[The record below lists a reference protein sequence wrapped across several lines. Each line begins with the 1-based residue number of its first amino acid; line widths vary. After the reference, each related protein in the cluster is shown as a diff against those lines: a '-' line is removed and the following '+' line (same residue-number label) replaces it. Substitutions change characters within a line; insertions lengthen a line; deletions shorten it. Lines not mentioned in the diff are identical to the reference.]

1 MSWNPDALEQAVDTK
16 MDATQNP
23 PAPVQDP
30 PAADP
35 APVVV
40 APVAPVAPVVAA
52 PVADAPV
59 VVTPEVPIP
68 PAAEAA
74 SETQPPAEVAA
85 SEDLVPFKTAV
96 EKLGGIEELEVV
108 ERIASPFL
116 APELNV
122 EAVVDM
128 LERDRG
134 DVVAQQ
140 FAEGMLNIYA
150 ASYTALILENPDR
163 IVTDPP
169 YTPEGQQ
176 QMAIRNEILAFRD
189 FRASGGSRST
199 APPAPPVAT
208 SAAPAG
214 APAPTG
220 VVDPNAYKPI
230 NFDDYNLPPELE
242 ARIRAND
249 AVAQTA
255 ITAATALD
263 DRVKKLEGFQETDT
277 QRRDRETKDAQNKIA
292 NERWDG
298 FITTVTGPAE
308 RFIEQ
313 VKFSTNPDQALAEKE
328 NQEFRRQIGVLVA
341 TDLRSEREE
350 VIVDPKAGTKMTTAA
365 AWAQSEKLHLKGD
378 ILGARRLDAALRIK
392 GQELA
397 KKYADTH
404 QRRMLDSVEADKAV
418 ANNNQPD
425 RVQVSGAGSGAA
437 PVLPLQPAKS
447 GPAKSWENIDAQVDA
462 KFAQRQPSAPV
473 G

>member
-1 MSWNPDALEQAVDTK
+1 MSWNPDALEQAVDAK

-30 PAADP
+30 PPADP
-35 APVVV
+35 PLVAAPVVV
-40 APVAPVAPVVAA
+40 L

-59 VVTPEVPIP
+59 VVAPEVPVP
-68 PAAEAA
+68 PVAEAA
-74 SETQPPAEVAA
+74 IEAQPPADATA

-150 ASYTALILENPDR
+150 ASFTAMLLENPDR
-163 IVTDPP
+163 IVTDPV
-169 YTPEGQQ
+169 YTPEGQRQ
-176 QMAIRNEILAFRD
+176 LAIRNEILAFKE
-189 FRASGGSRST
+189 FRTSGGTR
-199 APPAPPVAT
+199 
-208 SAAPAG
+208 SAAPPPPPGGTSVSPAST
-214 APAPTG
+214 PAPTA
-220 VVDPNAYKPI
+220 VVDPSAYKPV
-230 NFDDYNLPPELE
+230 NFDDYNLPAELE
-242 ARIRAND
+242 AQLKAND
-249 AVAQTA
+249 AVARTA

-277 QRRDRETKDAQNKIA
+277 QRREREAKDAENKIKG
-292 NERWDG
+292 ERWDG
-298 FITTVTGPAE
+298 FLSTVTGPAE
-308 RFIEQ
+308 KVIEQ
-313 VKFSTNPDQALAEKE
+313 VKFSTNPDPALAEKE

-350 VIVDPKAGTKMTTAA
+350 VIVDPKNGTTMTTAA

-418 ANNNQPD
+418 AKDNQPD
-425 RVQVSGAGSGAA
+425 RVQVSGPGSGAA